1 MIHLVHYYLAADADA
16 NTNTVI
22 ETHLIS
28 SQKPRRANAIFNYL
42 IHMIHNYKD

>member
-1 MIHLVHYYLAADADA
+1 MIHLVHYYLAADED
-16 NTNTVI
+16 TNTVI